1 MQSDSSRSSTGVP
14 TQACHD
20 TEAQELETWAE
31 TIALTV
37 AGTLEPSCALAF
49 CFGNHQFLSE
59 RRAGEK
65 PDVDP
70 PEREPQLSGA
80 FAFRC

>member
-1 MQSDSSRSSTGVP
+1 MHLNSVRPPSSA
-14 TQACHD
+14 QAGTCHD
-20 TEAQELETWAE
+20 AAAQELEDWAA

-59 RRAGEK
+59 PRAGDK
-65 PDVDP
+65 SDI
-70 PEREPQLSGA
+70 A
-80 FAFRC
+80 